1 MLESRCS
8 KLAFAVSVALGSGLS
23 IHAPQVGAQEVQ
35 ATAVLEEVV
44 VTARKREES
53 LQNVSASISVIG
65 GDLLRE
71 GMIKDVRDLQYAVP
85 GLTVGETVGA
95 MKITMRSLGNASNTR
110 GEDSQIAFHVDGAV
124 VSRPESQGMALFDV
138 ERLEVLKGPQG
149 TLYGRNATGG
159 AINVVTNKPTE
170 SVEGYVNLTA
180 GNYDL
185 MNIEAAVG
193 GPISDTVLGRLAVTS
208 LNRDGFSK
216 NITTN
221 NELDD
226 QDRWGARGQLDF
238 RFTDAVSWLV
248 SGEYATEHDATG
260 LFTYLTP
267 LYVVNTDT
275 YPPAPGTEPKG
286 LGGLSDPNSRDGAG
300 NIDPIMD
307 RTTMSITSTL
317 TWEINDQ
324 LTLKDIA
331 NYRYLHFKLA
341 QDLDLSSVVPPPG
354 QTATVWIPLKED
366 QVSNELQLTY
376 AADKLTLIGGLYYWK
391 ESMDATTYV
400 GETPTKGIWFW
411 RAGESDGDSW
421 AGFFNATYDFTD
433 MFSGRLGGRYTRDD
447 REIDSWTWINGVIVI
462 PPDSPTNP
470 GNDSRSN
477 TQYTGEYGIDV
488 NLAEN
493 AMAYFT
499 YAQGYQQGAAIIMQT
514 TNPIADPTDVDS
526 YELGFKYTT
535 LDNRL
540 QFNIAAYDM
549 DIKDLQRTQAVPLPN
564 GTFATIINNIDGMKT
579 KGVEFDTRWSPT
591 DQFYLYLSATYT
603 DAEFKDFVTD
613 DPLQFGILLEQLEGN
628 IPNLTPEWKGNA
640 GGQYT
645 FLLPNGADLAVGAS
659 VSVTT
664 EQFLDEFNREPM
676 VADGYTLYDAHLT
689 YQPENE
695 HWSATLWGKN
705 LSDEKE
711 IFDASFSANGRVTSK
726 KFIDPRTFGLSVN
739 LKL

>member
-1 MLESRCS
+1 MLESNSS
-8 KLAFAVSVALGSGLS
+8 KLAFAVSVALGSSLTL
-23 IHAPQVGAQEVQ
+23 HAPQVLAQVEAE
-35 ATAVLEEVV
+35 ATAPLEEIV

-53 LQNVSASISVIG
+53 LQDVSASISVIG

-71 GMIKDVRDLQYAVP
+71 GMIKDVRDLQYSVP

-95 MKITMRSLGNASNTR
+95 MKITLRSLGNASNTR

-124 VSRPESQGMALFDV
+124 VSRPESQGLALFDV
-138 ERLEVLKGPQG
+138 ERVEVLKGPQG

-170 SVEGYVNLTA
+170 SLDGYLNLTA
-180 GNYDL
+180 GNYNL
-185 MNIEAAVG
+185 INIDAAVSG
-193 GPISDTVLGRLAVTS
+193 AISDTVLGRLAVSTID
-208 LNRDGFSK
+208 RDGFAK

-221 NELDD
+221 NMLDD
-226 QDRWGARGQLDF
+226 QHRWGARGQLEF
-238 RFTDAVSWLV
+238 RFTDDVNWLV

-275 YPPAPGTEPKG
+275 FPPPASTLPKG
-286 LGGLSDPNSRDGAG
+286 LGGLSDPDSRDGAG

-317 TWEINDQ
+317 TWEINDS

-331 NYRYLHFKLA
+331 NYRYLHFYLA

-354 QTATVWIPLKED
+354 QTATVSIPLKED

-376 AADKLTLIGGLYYWK
+376 AADKLTLIGGLYYWS
-391 ESMDATTYV
+391 ESMEGTTYV
-400 GETPTKGIWFW
+400 GETPSNGLWFW
-411 RAGESDGDSW
+411 RKGKSDGDSW

-433 MFSGRLGGRYTRDD
+433 MFSGRLGGRYTHDD
-447 REIDSWTWINGVIVI
+447 REIDSSQYVNGVINV
-462 PPDSPTNP
+462 PWNSPTNP

-477 TQYTGEYGIDV
+477 EQYTGEYGIDV
-488 NLAEN
+488 NFAEN

-499 YAQGYQQGAAIIMQT
+499 YSQGYQQGAAIIMQVN
-514 TNPIADPTDVDS
+514 NPIADPTDVDS

-535 LDNRL
+535 LDNRFL
-540 QFNIAAYDM
+540 FNIAAYDM

-564 GTFATIINNIDGMKT
+564 GTFATIVNNIDGMKT

-591 DQFYLYLSATYT
+591 DQLYFYLSAAYT

-613 DPLQFGILLEQLEGN
+613 DPLQFGNLLVQLQGN
-628 IPNLTPEWKGNA
+628 VPNLTPGME
-640 GGQYT
+640 GQSRR
-645 FLLPNGADLAVGAS
+645 AVHVPAS
-659 VSVTT
+659 ERCRPRSRS
-664 EQFLDEFNREPM
+664 E
-676 VADGYTLYDAHLT
+676 HL
-689 YQPENE
+689 
-695 HWSATLWGKN
+695 
-705 LSDEKE
+705 
-711 IFDASFSANGRVTSK
+711 R
-726 KFIDPRTFGLSVN
+726 
-739 LKL
+739 